1 MPLIQITQDLL
12 ISYNRELG
20 YKNIP
25 AKEQQHYVK
34 WLRYYLDFCNKYKF
48 NPADVGSIPHFIEKL
63 HSKRQSGFQKQQ
75 AQNAIKIYFELIARE
90 QQSKQAYLNPDAGK
104 IICDK
109 INEAPQPYQGKVQD
123 NRAVYSPQPEIQ
135 SATSS
140 SNPAVNPVAI
150 SDVETG
156 QSWQTE
162 FKKLADEINVRHYS
176 PKTLRAHSHFPG
188 HAANTEKCEFAIDFI
203 WFHLPDL

>member
-25 AKEQQHYVK
+25 AKEQQYYVK

-75 AQNAIKIYFELIARE
+75 AKNAIKIYLGLIARE

-109 INEAPQPYQGKVQD
+109 I
-123 NRAVYSPQPEIQ
+123 
-135 SATSS
+135 
-140 SNPAVNPVAI
+140 
-150 SDVETG
+150 
-156 QSWQTE
+156 
-162 FKKLADEINVRHYS
+162 
-176 PKTLRAHSHFPG
+176 
-188 HAANTEKCEFAIDFI
+188 KC
-203 WFHLPDL
+203 